1 MKRTDTLHCSDFENR
16 IHQLLDDRLILS
28 ADARLTEHAT
38 RCSECSVLLQDY
50 EKMESAFACDTTV
63 QGLPAPASVI
73 TTEFLTRNT
82 SIILAL
88 VATLVISLNIYSSY
102 LIKINPPAVV
112 VAKITTPPAIG
123 LFSTESV
130 PAKTTRR
137 ETKRTTLTPSD
148 SQSLFEFSLAHSI
161 HGPEFPGIPTWQSIS
176 PQFELLKP
184 WIDRSKPLL
193 DYSPALFP
201 VCNLGYQW
209 TETIK
214 IIQQSLFDSNKQPG
228 IGKWEQSTNFRTA

>member
-28 ADARLTEHAT
+28 ADARLTEHST

-50 EKMESAFACDTTV
+50 EKMESAFTCDTTV

-102 LIKINPPAVV
+102 LTKINPPAVV

-123 LFSTESV
+123 LFNTESV

-137 ETKRTTLTPSD
+137 ETKRTTVATSD

-161 HGPEFPGIPTWQSIS
+161 HGPEFPRIPTWQSIS

-201 VCNLGYQW
+201 VCHLGYQW

-214 IIQQSLFDSNKQPG
+214 IIQQSLLDSNKQPG